1 MPLVFAYGS
10 MREPIVR
17 NKVLGHIVDTE
28 EAVLRGYQKVCGGD
42 ILTIVSCP
50 DRDVKGI
57 VFDASPEDMEKMDE
71 WEGCPEYQRM
81 ELEVEVG
88 GTPRKVVTYATPE
101 PPRYHEAVGDDVIA
115 SIPLKEII
123 RTVEAMVRKPLRFSY
138 IFGPSV
144 GKVKYR
150 TSR

>member
-1 MPLVFAYGS
+1 MALVFVYGS
-10 MREPIVR
+10 MLEPIVR
-17 NKVLGHIVDTE
+17 NKVLGRIVDTE

-42 ILTIVSCP
+42 ILTIVSHP

-57 VFDASPEDMEKMDE
+57 VFDASSEDMEKMDE

-88 GTPRKVVTYATPE
+88 GTPRKAVTYATPE

-123 RTVEAMVRKPLRFSY
+123 RTVEAMVRKPLRSFLHFRSAR
-138 IFGPSV
+138 GE
-144 GKVKYR
+144 G
-150 TSR
+150 